1 MKRLIYIVT
10 FALAALVGCDKENS
24 KVPSLEQRIQ
34 GEWRGSE
41 ISVDAAIYLSIKD
54 ELNEL
59 MDSVKT
65 LLAESN
71 HLGNEGIKAGKVTTT
86 VGIVGVGM
94 SFAKRFVILSMVA
107 YVVICGAAL
116 LPKKK
121 KSEEAQEV

>member
-54 ELNEL
+54 EFNEL
-59 MDSVKT
+59 MNSAQL

-71 HLGNEGIKAGKVTTT
+71 HTGNEGIKTSEATMTA
-86 VGIVGVGM
+86 GIVGVGM
-94 SFAKRFVILSMVA
+94 SFAKRFVILYMVA
-107 YVVICGAAL
+107 YVVICIPTF
-116 LPKKK
+116 LPRKK
-121 KSEEAQEV
+121 KSTETQEV